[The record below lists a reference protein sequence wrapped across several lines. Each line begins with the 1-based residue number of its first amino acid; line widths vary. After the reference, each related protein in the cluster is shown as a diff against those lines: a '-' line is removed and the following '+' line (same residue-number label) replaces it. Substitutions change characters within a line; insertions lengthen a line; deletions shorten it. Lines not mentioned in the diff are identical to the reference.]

1 MPIPDALLMRLPRRR
16 GTAASAPLPSPQN
29 AFLGAE
35 GEQGGAL
42 SPTPSITHTVIFL
55 PVFMT
60 GLLLGD
66 LVIDFCLYV
75 HFWNW

>member
-1 MPIPDALLMRLPRRR
+1 MPIPDALLMRLP
-16 GTAASAPLPSPQN
+16 SPQN
-29 AFLGAE
+29 AFLGLRVSRVE
-35 GEQGGAL
+35 HRVPPQV
-42 SPTPSITHTVIFL
+42 SHVIFL

-75 HFWNW
+75 RFWNW